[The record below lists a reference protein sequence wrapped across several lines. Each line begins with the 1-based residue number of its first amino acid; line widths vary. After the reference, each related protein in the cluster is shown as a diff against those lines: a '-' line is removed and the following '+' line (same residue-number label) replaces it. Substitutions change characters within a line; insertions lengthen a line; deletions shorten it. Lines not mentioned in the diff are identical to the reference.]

1 MQKLSPRRRNAVMAL
16 FAVAMTGIV
25 FSILLLINNPFNPGT
40 APSNTLEVTPGN
52 TLEAKPGRKTLLTEF
67 GDFQCSHCAKFALNI
82 LPALER
88 DLIEPGTVQFEYR
101 HYPFL
106 GPESFDAA
114 EASECARDQGRF
126 NEYHLELYRL
136 TFRGKSH
143 TQELL
148 RETAEEMDLDP
159 TAFDQCLRS
168 GVKRARVLEDREYG
182 RTLGV
187 RGTPTLFISGRTIRW
202 NGYPDLREQIRRIA
216 EKEQPRAPRPAE

>member
-1 MQKLSPRRRNAVMAL
+1 MQKLSPRRRNAVMAF

-25 FSILLLINNPFNPGT
+25 FSILLLINNPFDPGT
-40 APSNTLEVTPGN
+40 APSNTLEVNPGN

-88 DLIEPGTVQFEYR
+88 DLIEPGTVRFEYR

-114 EASECARDQGRF
+114 EASECARDQGEF

-136 TFRGKSH
+136 TSRGKSH
-143 TQELL
+143 TPELL

-187 RGTPTLFISGRTIRW
+187 RGTPTLFIGGRTIRW